1 MLSVADI
8 VAMLAITKFALP
20 HMRRG
25 GAIVNSSSVA
35 AYMVRRSARLRL
47 IEQGNPEL
55 FVRSRVLV

>member
-35 AYMVRRSARLRL
+35 AYMVRRLGRLRL

-55 FVRSRVLV
+55 FVLSRIPV